1 MLKFEA
7 FKKQQRLIEKSP
19 QFIVQQ
25 LLQRKIVFIRENFS
39 SKENFMIQK
48 EESQEII
55 YLKPDCGDQ
64 VMNELTR
71 IAMSDIP
78 DNEQLE
84 YHIRAQQL
92 LDYFTQ
98 NQVQVQYT
106 TVLYQKINY
115 ALALRKYGLTEEV
128 INLLLD
134 SDQILKIKGKQL
146 KKQSLDIQF
155 LARIVQNKLMRL
167 RIIFQCT
174 LLFSES
180 RRNKQALELAKS
192 ALKQLKVIFET
203 TIKLCQQMNLTNL
216 INKKQRANSE
226 MTLASMISPQPQKLS
241 YSQIVEM
248 VFKEILVLIKCSMP
262 QSQFDDKNTQIIRSY
277 QSRSQSLDK
286 YSESISIT
294 NTINQNNKLYPNL
307 NDNHPMLQMQ
317 ILGLM
322 QMTQVDI
329 EELYPITNPEMVI
342 TEEVILE
349 LIMLAG
355 LSFYSIST
363 ELRFINSNFDNR
375 SNLEIWLCKSLE
387 IYYTYVPH
395 MSSIFNQIYQVYKKL
410 YGVDKQMI
418 PEDQEITHL
427 TKLLRPHQF
436 NNKASLANKV
446 VIVIKVPEGPTS
458 IIKHANTQQKTIP
471 SNKTS
476 KKHLLTQVED
486 QEDTGRSPA
495 KLFLKPTQIKSQQP
509 LEIKQRVEFLMNHI
523 LTQQAKLSKDKLK
536 IIKSRIKPDL
546 SNGNVGM
553 TASTN
558 NTTQNTTNNTTQ
570 NTIQNSAK
578 SPPKQLSRSLSNS
591 RKASQCIVPAQ
602 LNVQQA
608 LHQTR
613 TAQLKYRYRNQFNTL
628 PIEESPTQ
636 FSSTRKQGTL
646 DSAKKQY
653 QNKYQ
658 LVLQQKLQ
666 NLN

>member
-7 FKKQQRLIEKSP
+7 FKKQQRLIERSP

-48 EESQEII
+48 EESQETI
-55 YLKPDCGDQ
+55 YLKPESGDQ

-71 IAMSDIP
+71 IAMSEIP
-78 DNEQLE
+78 ENEQLE
-84 YHIRAQQL
+84 YHVRAQQL

-98 NQVQVQYT
+98 NQIQVQYT
-106 TVLYQKINY
+106 TVLFHKINY
-115 ALALRKYGLTEEV
+115 ALALRKYGLSEEV

-146 KKQSLDIQF
+146 KKQSLDIQL

-192 ALKQLKVIFET
+192 ALKQLKAIYET

-226 MTLASMISPQPQKLS
+226 MNLATLTSQQPQKLS

-248 VFKEILVLIKCSMP
+248 VFKEILALIKCSMP
-262 QSQFDDKNTQIIRSY
+262 QSQFEDRNTQIIRSY
-277 QSRSQSLDK
+277 HSRSQSLDK
-286 YSESISIT
+286 YSEQISIG
-294 NTINQNNKLYPNL
+294 NTANQNNKLYPNL

-329 EELYPITNPEMVI
+329 EELYPISNPEMVV

-395 MSSIFNQIYQVYKKL
+395 MSQIFNQIYQVYKKL

-436 NNKASLANKV
+436 NNKATLANKV
-446 VIVIKVPEGPTS
+446 VIVIKVPEGPGS
-458 IIKHANTQQKTIP
+458 AFKHANTQQKTIP

-486 QEDTGRSPA
+486 QEDTGRSPSR
-495 KLFLKPTQIKSQQP
+495 LFLKPTKSQQP

-523 LTQQAKLSKDKLK
+523 LSQQAKLSKEKVK
-536 IIKSRIKPDL
+536 VIKSRLKPDL

-558 NTTQNTTNNTTQ
+558 TTNNTTQ
-570 NTIQNSAK
+570 NTTQNSAK
-578 SPPKQLSRSLSNS
+578 SPPKLLSRSLSNS
-591 RKASQCIVPAQ
+591 RKASQCVVPAQ
-602 LNVQQA
+602 LNIQQA

-636 FSSTRKQGTL
+636 FSSQRKQGTL

>member
-7 FKKQQRLIEKSP
+7 FKKQQRLIERSP

-25 LLQRKIVFIRENFS
+25 LLQRKIVFIRENLS

-48 EESQEII
+48 EESQETI
-55 YLKPDCGDQ
+55 YLKPECGDQ

-71 IAMSDIP
+71 IAMSEIP
-78 DNEQLE
+78 ENEQLE

-98 NQVQVQYT
+98 NQIQVQYT
-106 TVLYQKINY
+106 TVLFHKINY
-115 ALALRKYGLTEEV
+115 SLALRKYGLTEEV

-146 KKQSLDIQF
+146 KKQPIDIQL

-226 MTLASMISPQPQKLS
+226 MNLATITSQQPQKLS
-241 YSQIVEM
+241 YSQIVEI

-262 QSQFDDKNTQIIRSY
+262 QSQFEDKNTQIIRSY
-277 QSRSQSLDK
+277 HSRSQSLDK
-286 YSESISIT
+286 YSEQISIG
-294 NTINQNNKLYPNL
+294 NTSNQNNKLYPNL

-329 EELYPITNPEMVI
+329 EELYPISNPEMVI

-395 MSSIFNQIYQVYKKL
+395 MSQIFNQIYQVYKKL

-427 TKLLRPHQF
+427 TKLLRPNQF
-436 NNKASLANKV
+436 NNKATLANKV
-446 VIVIKVPEGPTS
+446 VIVIKVPDGPGS

-486 QEDTGRSPA
+486 QEDTGRSPSR
-495 KLFLKPTQIKSQQP
+495 LFLKPTKSQQP
-509 LEIKQRVEFLMNHI
+509 LEIKQRVEFLMNQI
-523 LTQQAKLSKDKLK
+523 LTQQQKLSKEKMK
-536 IIKSRIKPDL
+536 VIKSRLKPEL
-546 SNGNVGM
+546 SNGIVGI
-553 TASTN
+553 TPST
-558 NTTQNTTNNTTQ
+558 NTTNNTTQ

-578 SPPKQLSRSLSNS
+578 SPPKLLSRSLSNS

-602 LNVQQA
+602 LNIQQA

>member
-7 FKKQQRLIEKSP
+7 FKKQQRLIERSP

-48 EESQEII
+48 QESQEII
-55 YLKPDCGDQ
+55 YLKPECGDQ

-71 IAMSDIP
+71 IAMSEIP
-78 DNEQLE
+78 ENEQLE

-98 NQVQVQYT
+98 NQIQVQYT
-106 TVLYQKINY
+106 TVLFHKINY

-146 KKQSLDIQF
+146 KKQPLDIQL

-180 RRNKQALELAKS
+180 RRNKQALELAKN
-192 ALKQLKVIFET
+192 ALKQLKAIYEA

-226 MTLASMISPQPQKLS
+226 MSLATMTSQQPQKLS

-248 VFKEILVLIKCSMP
+248 VFKEILALIKCSMP
-262 QSQFDDKNTQIIRSY
+262 QSQFEDKSTQIIRSY

-286 YSESISIT
+286 YSEQISFG
-294 NTINQNNKLYPNL
+294 NTSNQNNKLYPNI

-317 ILGLM
+317 ILGLI

-329 EELYPITNPEMVI
+329 EELYPISNPEMVV
-342 TEEVILE
+342 TEEVVLE

-395 MSSIFNQIYQVYKKL
+395 MSQIFNQIYQVYKKL

-436 NNKASLANKV
+436 NNKATLANKV
-446 VIVIKVPEGPTS
+446 VIVIKVPEGPGS
-458 IIKHANTQQKTIP
+458 ANKHANTQQKTIP

-486 QEDTGRSPA
+486 QEDTGRSPSRI
-495 KLFLKPTQIKSQQP
+495 FLKPTKSQQP
-509 LEIKQRVEFLMNHI
+509 LEIKQRVDFLMNHI
-523 LTQQAKLSKDKLK
+523 LTQQAKLSKEKMK
-536 IIKSRIKPDL
+536 IIKSRLKPDL

-558 NTTQNTTNNTTQ
+558 TTNNTTQ
-570 NTIQNSAK
+570 NTTQNSAK

-602 LNVQQA
+602 LNIQQA
-608 LHQTR
+608 LQQTR

-636 FSSTRKQGTL
+636 FSSQRKQGTL

>member
-7 FKKQQRLIEKSP
+7 FKKQQRLIERSP

-55 YLKPDCGDQ
+55 YLKPECSDH

-71 IAMSDIP
+71 IAMSEIP
-78 DNEQLE
+78 ENEQLE

-98 NQVQVQYT
+98 NQVQIQYT
-106 TVLYQKINY
+106 TVLFHKINY
-115 ALALRKYGLTEEV
+115 ALALRKYGMIEEV

-146 KKQSLDIQF
+146 KKQPLDIQL
-155 LARIVQNKLMRL
+155 LAKIVQNKLMRL

-192 ALKQLKVIFET
+192 ALKQLKVIFDT

-226 MTLASMISPQPQKLS
+226 MSLATITSQQTQKLS

-262 QSQFDDKNTQIIRSY
+262 QSQFEDKNTQIIRSY

-286 YSESISIT
+286 YSEQIQIS

-329 EELYPITNPEMVI
+329 EELYPINNPEMVV

-395 MSSIFNQIYQVYKKL
+395 MSQIFNQIYQVYKKL

-436 NNKASLANKV
+436 NNKATLANKV
-446 VIVIKVPEGPTS
+446 VIVIKVPDGPGS

-486 QEDTGRSPA
+486 QEDTGRSPSR
-495 KLFLKPTQIKSQQP
+495 LFLKPTKSQQP

-523 LTQQAKLSKDKLK
+523 LTQQAKLSKEKMK
-536 IIKSRIKPDL
+536 IIKSRVKPDL

-553 TASTN
+553 TPST
-558 NTTQNTTNNTTQ
+558 NTTNNTTQ
-570 NTIQNSAK
+570 NTTQNSAK

-602 LNVQQA
+602 LNIQQA

>member
-7 FKKQQRLIEKSP
+7 FKKQQRLIERSP

-55 YLKPDCGDQ
+55 YLKPECSDH

-71 IAMSDIP
+71 IAMSEIP
-78 DNEQLE
+78 ENEQLE

-98 NQVQVQYT
+98 NQVQIQYT
-106 TVLYQKINY
+106 TVLFHKINY
-115 ALALRKYGLTEEV
+115 ALALRKYGLIDEV

-146 KKQSLDIQF
+146 KKQPLDIQL
-155 LARIVQNKLMRL
+155 LAKIVQNKLMRL

-226 MTLASMISPQPQKLS
+226 MSLATITSQQPQKLS

-248 VFKEILVLIKCSMP
+248 VFKEILALIKCSMP
-262 QSQFDDKNTQIIRSY
+262 QSQFEDKNTQIIRSY

-286 YSESISIT
+286 YSEQISIS
-294 NTINQNNKLYPNL
+294 NNINQNNKLFPNL

-329 EELYPITNPEMVI
+329 EELYPINNPEMVV

-395 MSSIFNQIYQVYKKL
+395 MSQIFNQIYQVYKKL

-436 NNKASLANKV
+436 NNKATLANKV
-446 VIVIKVPEGPTS
+446 VIVIKIPDGPGS

-486 QEDTGRSPA
+486 QEDTGRSPSR
-495 KLFLKPTQIKSQQP
+495 LFLKPTKSQQP

-523 LTQQAKLSKDKLK
+523 LTQQAKLSKEKMK
-536 IIKSRIKPDL
+536 IIKSRVKPDL

-553 TASTN
+553 TPST
-558 NTTQNTTNNTTQ
+558 NTTNNTTQ
-570 NTIQNSAK
+570 NTTQNSAK

-602 LNVQQA
+602 LNIQQA

>member
-7 FKKQQRLIEKSP
+7 FKKQQRLIERSP

-55 YLKPDCGDQ
+55 YLKPDCSDQ

-78 DNEQLE
+78 ENEQLE
-84 YHIRAQQL
+84 YHVRGQQL

-98 NQVQVQYT
+98 NQVQIQYT
-106 TVLYQKINY
+106 TVLFQKINY

-146 KKQSLDIQF
+146 KKQPLDIQF

-192 ALKQLKVIFET
+192 ALKQLKVLFET

-226 MTLASMISPQPQKLS
+226 MTLVSMISQQPHKLS
-241 YSQIVEM
+241 YSQIVET
-248 VFKEILVLIKCSMP
+248 VFKEILALIKCSMP
-262 QSQFDDKNTQIIRSY
+262 QSQFEEKNIQIIRSH

-286 YSESISIT
+286 YSESISLI
-294 NTINQNNKLYPNL
+294 NTANQNHKLYPNL

-329 EELYPITNPEMVI
+329 EELYPISNPEMVI

-395 MSSIFNQIYQVYKKL
+395 MSQIFNQIYQVYKKL

-436 NNKASLANKV
+436 NNKATLANKV

-458 IIKHANTQQKTIP
+458 VIKHANTQQKTIP
-471 SNKTS
+471 SNKAS

-486 QEDTGRSPA
+486 QEDTGRSPTR
-495 KLFLKPTQIKSQQP
+495 LFLKPTKSQQP

-523 LTQQAKLSKDKLK
+523 LTQQAKLSKEKMK

-546 SNGNVGM
+546 NNGNVGL
-553 TASTN
+553 TPST
-558 NTTQNTTNNTTQ
+558 NTTNNTTQ
-570 NTIQNSAK
+570 NTTQNSAK

-602 LNVQQA
+602 LNIQQA

>member
-7 FKKQQRLIEKSP
+7 FKKQQRLIERSP

-25 LLQRKIVFIRENFS
+25 LLQRKIVFIRENLS

-48 EESQEII
+48 EESQETI
-55 YLKPDCGDQ
+55 YLKPECGDQ

-71 IAMSDIP
+71 IAMSEIP
-78 DNEQLE
+78 ENEQLE

-98 NQVQVQYT
+98 NQIQVQYT
-106 TVLYQKINY
+106 TVLFHKINY

-146 KKQSLDIQF
+146 KKQPIDIQL

-226 MTLASMISPQPQKLS
+226 MNLATITSQQPQKLS
-241 YSQIVEM
+241 YSQIVEI

-262 QSQFDDKNTQIIRSY
+262 QSQFEDKNTQIIRSY
-277 QSRSQSLDK
+277 HSRSQSLDK
-286 YSESISIT
+286 FSEQISIG
-294 NTINQNNKLYPNL
+294 NTSNQNNKLYPNL

-329 EELYPITNPEMVI
+329 EELYPISNPEMVI

-395 MSSIFNQIYQVYKKL
+395 MSQIFNQIYQVYKKL

-427 TKLLRPHQF
+427 TKLLRPNQF
-436 NNKASLANKV
+436 NNKATLANKV
-446 VIVIKVPEGPTS
+446 VIVIKVPDGPGS

-486 QEDTGRSPA
+486 QEDTGRSPSR
-495 KLFLKPTQIKSQQP
+495 LFLKPTKTQQP
-509 LEIKQRVEFLMNHI
+509 LEIKQRVEFLMNQI
-523 LTQQAKLSKDKLK
+523 LTQQQKLSKEKMK
-536 IIKSRIKPDL
+536 VIKSRLKPEL
-546 SNGNVGM
+546 SNGIVGI
-553 TASTN
+553 TPST
-558 NTTQNTTNNTTQ
+558 NTTNNTTQ
-570 NTIQNSAK
+570 NTTQNSAK
-578 SPPKQLSRSLSNS
+578 SPPKLLSRSLSNS

-602 LNVQQA
+602 LNIQQA